1 MAKMMLA
8 TRLRLAVVLVLL
20 AFVAVIALLS
30 VRASDSLL
38 SVKMLTTV
46 EQVKAA
52 DKIARDYFDKARSGA
67 LPEAEARAKAAAE
80 IGKIRYSGA
89 EYIWINDMH
98 PTMVMHPIKPELNGK
113 DLRENKDPK
122 GKLLFVEFVKTVKA
136 SGAGY
141 VDYLWPKPGAS
152 EPEPKRSFV
161 MGFEPWGWVLGW
173 GVYVDDVAAVA
184 RKDALF
190 TLVLVVVAGV
200 AALIGVEVFVR
211 GLRRRLGAMREVMH
225 SVAAGDLS
233 GRIEPGAG
241 GRDRPGAAGGGGE
254 AGGGGGGG

>member
-98 PTMVMHPIKPELNGK
+98 PHVLC
-113 DLRENKDPK
+113 
-122 GKLLFVEFVKTVKA
+122 
-136 SGAGY
+136 
-141 VDYLWPKPGAS
+141 VD
-152 EPEPKRSFV
+152 
-161 MGFEPWGWVLGW
+161 
-173 GVYVDDVAAVA
+173 
-184 RKDALF
+184 
-190 TLVLVVVAGV
+190 T
-200 AALIGVEVFVR
+200 
-211 GLRRRLGAMREVMH
+211 
-225 SVAAGDLS
+225 
-233 GRIEPGAG
+233 
-241 GRDRPGAAGGGGE
+241 
-254 AGGGGGGG
+254 